1 MILDP
6 IIRQA
11 HKELVDEGLIEWT
24 GEYRDGQKVWRITA
38 KGQIVADQIKKEN
51 EK

>member
-6 IIRQA
+6 ELRQA

-24 GEYRDGQKVWRITA
+24 GEYRNGQKVWRITA
-38 KGQIVADQIKKEN
+38 KGQIRADETNKETN
-51 EK
+51 E